1 MEAARYQ
8 TGEEEPARDEPDA
21 EEQHLRVM
29 IESMLREGRSEA
41 EIVAA
46 VEQAGGS

>member
-1 MEAARYQ
+1 MEAARILS
-8 TGEEEPARDEPDA
+8 GEDEPARDESEA
-21 EEQHLRVM
+21 EQQHLRVM

-46 VEQAGGS
+46 VEQAGGT